1 MKHKPILLANNTD
14 IKALSYSVRDFY
26 LDRGYSVEIHYDGSR
41 KTVVD
46 ASRKKRRL
54 HSVLFSHKGG
64 AVEVVSHNYYVINN
78 MLIFGSLTVIQACLG
93 RMIGGMIGADSLCYA
108 IGLLLGITETLFWF
122 VPGMRE
128 ARTLQEVIR
137 EEARP
142 LMIAVAPEESK
153 RPRGLKKLF
162 ARTEAKRRNKTQDA
176 AGGGSAGWFRKKFG
190 KSSESRETAGGR
202 S

>member
-26 LDRGYSVEIHYDGSR
+26 LDRGYSVEIHYDGGR

-54 HSVLFSHKGG
+54 HSVLLSQKGG
-64 AVEVVSHNYYVINN
+64 AVEVVSRTYYVLNN
-78 MLIFGSLTVIQACLG
+78 MLIFGSLTVIQACMG

-128 ARTLQEVIR
+128 IRTLQEVIY

-142 LMIAVAPEESK
+142 LVIDVMPEESK
-153 RPRGLKKLF
+153 PPRGLKKLF
-162 ARTEAKRRNKTQDA
+162 SRTEAKRRRKTHDV
-176 AGGGSAGWFRKKFG
+176 
-190 KSSESRETAGGR
+190 TGGR

>member
-26 LDRGYSVEIHYDGSR
+26 LDRGYSVEIHYDGGR

-64 AVEVVSHNYYVINN
+64 AVEVVSHTYYVINN

-93 RMIGGMIGADSLCYA
+93 RMIGGIIGADSLCYA

-128 ARTLQEVIR
+128 NRTLQTVIC

-142 LMIAVAPEESK
+142 LMLAVPPEESK
-153 RPRGLKKLF
+153 PKRGLKRLF
-162 ARTEAKRRNKTQDA
+162 ARAEEKRRKKTNDV
-176 AGGGSAGWFRKKFG
+176 
-190 KSSESRETAGGR
+190 AGGR

>member
-1 MKHKPILLANNTD
+1 MKHKSILLANDTD
-14 IKALSYSVRDFY
+14 IKVLAYSVRDFF
-26 LDRGYSVEIHYDGSR
+26 LDRGYSVEISYDGGR

-54 HSVLFSHKGG
+54 HSVLFSRKGG
-64 AVEVVSHNYYVINN
+64 AVEVVSHTYYVINN
-78 MLIFGSLTVIQACLG
+78 MLIFGSLTVIQACIG

-128 ARTLQEVIR
+128 NRTLQ
-137 EEARP
+137 
-142 LMIAVAPEESK
+142 
-153 RPRGLKKLF
+153 GLI
-162 ARTEAKRRNKTQDA
+162 RTESAESTGAKCQKISDA
-176 AGGGSAGWFRKKFG
+176 RFA
-190 KSSESRETAGGR
+190 AGGR

>member
-26 LDRGYSVEIHYDGSR
+26 LDRGYSVEIHYDGGR

-64 AVEVVSHNYYVINN
+64 AVEVVSHSYYVINN

-93 RMIGGMIGADSLCYA
+93 RMIGGMIGADSICYA

-128 ARTLQEVIR
+128 NRTLHDVIR
-137 EEARP
+137 DEARP
-142 LMIAVAPEESK
+142 LMLAVSPEENK
-153 RPRGLKKLF
+153 TPHGLKKLF
-162 ARTEAKRRNKTQDA
+162 SRAQDKIR
-176 AGGGSAGWFRKKFG
+176 RKKHDV
-190 KSSESRETAGGR
+190 AGGR
-202 S
+202 R